1 MITLVKLKRKKENK
15 MIQKTF
21 ERSSS
26 GEVKGLEAKRVKLL
40 NDFINKET
48 WKYLYVCYRVNA
60 NTLFS
65 QDEQPNFGVF
75 YQYINT
81 AANDVL
87 PNPYDTIQSQ
97 VIWVIFKTKTA
108 CFFYAIVNSLINLYH
123 LWLLDHHESF
133 WRIRCSWSFHIQEN
147 ITLRLAAFGVWTKQV
162 TFWTKSILFCPK
174 NPYVI

>member
-48 WKYLYVCYRVNA
+48 WKYLYVCYIVNA

-81 AANDVL
+81 TANDVL

-97 VIWVIFKTKTA
+97 VI
-108 CFFYAIVNSLINLYH
+108 
-123 LWLLDHHESF
+123 
-133 WRIRCSWSFHIQEN
+133 
-147 ITLRLAAFGVWTKQV
+147 
-162 TFWTKSILFCPK
+162 
-174 NPYVI
+174 